1 MEEEEAITNSGIP
14 LLQNSN
20 YPPNFTT
27 SSLSASFKLDEG
39 YSDETRGQVNCDLNP
54 PPHNV
59 MSLPHWLLAQSEADR
74 AGEYFVPSWYFVLC
88 LPITLLAELAYSLL
102 RTVRTSTV
110 AAIVERLAPLLH
122 KDPVIILPPEITFEI
137 FSYVDAKTLIAASA
151 ASRAWRNRVLDPRLW
166 RDLYIQ
172 EGWLVDT
179 DAIEK
184 FERAHSESASPQS
197 RKSRT
202 RLPDSDVGEP
212 KLKKRVPPTWLGSRN
227 VGSRSSQE
235 TEDNEQM
242 EGDCDGDH
250 DMSDVLDDHHM
261 SSTILSEPP
270 PHPSVA
276 VYCPLKSSLLTR
288 LPNGTVKVNWQH
300 LYKQRRRLEDN
311 WLKARYTNFQLPH
324 PLYAEEAHEECV
336 YAIQFSGKWLVSG
349 SRDRTVRVWDL
360 ETKRLR
366 YPPLL
371 GHEKSVLCLQFD
383 PSPSEDIIMSGSSDT
398 SVILWRFS
406 TGELIHR
413 IPHAH
418 DDSVLNVKY
427 DKRYLVTCSKDM
439 VIKVWNRRDLLPTD
453 PDYPSVYKG
462 ANVTYPS
469 YIIDTTY
476 MSPSTLEADIANG
489 QIQKL
494 APYSLLMT
502 IEGHLAAV
510 NSIQITDDEIV
521 SASGDRLI
529 KIWNIH
535 NGTCKKTL
543 VGHEKGIACVQFDGR
558 RIISGSND
566 NTVRIY
572 DHASGAEVACLQG
585 HGSLVRAVQ
594 AGFGDPPGAGESMRR
609 EAEAVDEDFL
619 ENHQSGALAD
629 LSPGPPRHHA
639 RDPTGSRDPRN
650 IQVLGASI
658 PPGGGG
664 GKWGRIVS
672 GSYDEYVL
680 IWRKDHEGKWV
691 VSQRLHQAAAVARA
705 SRAPSRAPRLM
716 QEVQNQMAHV
726 TAQGS
731 LNAGESAYP
740 PRFPVDN
747 PGNAQASAS
756 QTAQAQGPSNQPEPS
771 VVPAPAVP
779 ITPHPQ
785 VVINGQAI
793 NRARPQLPPHH
804 HHPARRHPNQGFQ
817 PVQQMVPRVFK
828 LQFDAHKIVCSSQDP
843 RIVAWDFSC
852 DDEEI
857 AEACQFFIGL

>member
-1 MEEEEAITNSGIP
+1 MFRTIA
-14 LLQNSN
+14 
-20 YPPNFTT
+20 TT
-27 SSLSASFKLDEG
+27 LFS
-39 YSDETRGQVNCDLNP
+39 
-54 PPHNV
+54 
-59 MSLPHWLLAQSEADR
+59 
-74 AGEYFVPSWYFVLC
+74 C
-88 LPITLLAELAYSLL
+88 LPVALLAELAYSLL

-137 FSYVDAKTLIAASA
+137 FSYLDAKTLIAASE
-151 ASRAWRNRVLDPRLW
+151 ASRAWRNRVLDSRLW
-166 RDLYIQ
+166 RDIYIK
-172 EGWLVDT
+172 EGWLADT

-184 FERAHSESASPQS
+184 CEQTYSGTASPQS

-202 RLPDSDVGEP
+202 RHPDSDVGEP
-212 KLKKRVPPTWLGSRN
+212 KLKKRVPPTWLGSHN
-227 VGSRSSQE
+227 VGPQSSQE
-235 TEDNEQM
+235 TGDHDRM
-242 EGDCDGDH
+242 ESDCDGDH
-250 DMSDVLDDHHM
+250 DMSDVLDDHHT
-261 SSTILSEPP
+261 SSADGPLSPTITDGQTGHILSEPL

-276 VYCPLKSSLLTR
+276 VYSPLKSSLWTR
-288 LPNGTVKVNWQH
+288 LPNGSVKLNWQH

-324 PLYAEEAHEECV
+324 PLYPEEAHAECV

-349 SRDRTVRVWDL
+349 SRDQTIRVWDL

-366 YPPLL
+366 YPPLV

-383 PSPSEDIIMSGSSDT
+383 PSPSEDIIISGSSDT

-406 TGELIHR
+406 TGKMIHK
-413 IPHAH
+413 IPNAH

-439 VIKVWNRRDLLPTD
+439 VIKVWNRRELVPTD
-453 PDYPSVYKG
+453 PEYPSVYKG
-462 ANVTYPS
+462 GNVTYPS

-476 MSPSTLEADIANG
+476 TSPSALEADIANG

-502 IEGHLAAV
+502 LEGHLAAV

-529 KIWNIH
+529 KIWDIH

-594 AGFGDPPGAGESMRR
+594 AGFGDPPGSGETMRR
-609 EAEAVDEDFL
+609 EAEAEDEDFL
-619 ENHQSGALAD
+619 ETHRSGALAD
-629 LSPGPPRHHA
+629 LSPGPSRQQTRDRTNA
-639 RDPTGSRDPRN
+639 RDPKDIR
-650 IQVLGASI
+650 VLGASI

-691 VSQRLHQAAAVARA
+691 ISQRLHQAAAVARA
-705 SRAPSRAPRLM
+705 SRAPITSRPNRLM
-716 QEVQNQMAHV
+716 QAVQNQMAHV
-726 TAQGS
+726 TAHGS
-731 LNAGESAYP
+731 LNAGQSAYP
-740 PRFPVDN
+740 PRFPTDDE
-747 PGNAQASAS
+747 GNAQASTS
-756 QTAQAQGPSNQPEPS
+756 QVTNAQGAIGLDGQPGPSSAAPT
-771 VVPAPAVP
+771 PAGP
-779 ITPHPQ
+779 ITPHLQ
-785 VVINGQAI
+785 AVINGQAP
-793 NRARPQLPPHH
+793 NRHRVQLPPHH
-804 HHPARRHPNQGFQ
+804 HHLARRPPNQGFQ